1 MHALG
6 LVYIRSHLQA
16 NNNKQHQQQQKYTEN
31 NRS

>member
-16 NNNKQHQQQQKYTEN
+16 KTNKKKKNTEN